1 MPRIE
6 MAGSQATLSKTFAE
20 FFESEKSGGFVLL
33 LCTLAS
39 MGIANSFLGSPYLEF
54 WHAKLAGLTLQHWVN
69 DALMAVFFLLV
80 GLELERE
87 LYSGELST
95 IKNALLPVFAAF
107 GGIAVPASI
116 HFMLNAGTATQA
128 GTGIPMATDIA
139 FALGALAVLGRHVPS
154 SARIFL
160 TALAVMDDL
169 VAIVVIAVFYTS
181 EFSVGFLLSA
191 LLVFVVLVA
200 LNRALRVM
208 SLFPYLL
215 GGALMWFL
223 MYKSGVHA
231 TIAGVLLAFAI
242 PFSAKAED
250 ESSPSHRLE
259 HFLNRPVAFLILP
272 MFALANTG
280 IPFNSGWIDALAS
293 ANSAGIVGGLV
304 VGKPLGITMFSLL
317 AVALGICQLPPGLT
331 WRVIVGTGLLGG
343 IGFTMSI
350 FIANLAFSDNTDL
363 VNASKI
369 AILLASI
376 IAGSL
381 GFFWLRVGSPTVMN
395 ARNAG

>member
-1 MPRIE
+1 
-6 MAGSQATLSKTFAE
+6 
-20 FFESEKSGGFVLL
+20 
-33 LCTLAS
+33 
-39 MGIANSFLGSPYLEF
+39 
-54 WHAKLAGLTLQHWVN
+54 
-69 DALMAVFFLLV
+69 
-80 GLELERE
+80 
-87 LYSGELST
+87 
-95 IKNALLPVFAAF
+95 
-107 GGIAVPASI
+107 
-116 HFMLNAGTATQA
+116 
-128 GTGIPMATDIA
+128 
-139 FALGALAVLGRHVPS
+139 
-154 SARIFL
+154 
-160 TALAVMDDL
+160 MDDL

-191 LLVFVVLVA
+191 LLVFVVLVT

-350 FIANLAFSDNTDL
+350 FIANA
-363 VNASKI
+363 V
-369 AILLASI
+369 
-376 IAGSL
+376 
-381 GFFWLRVGSPTVMN
+381 
-395 ARNAG
+395 